1 MTVKLLQTSDWHLGA
16 LLENA
21 ARTSEHAHFLQW
33 LEDELVREPVDAL
46 LIMGN
51 LFHSANPP
59 PEAWRAY
66 FDFVADIAQRQ
77 LARTIVIIGGS
88 FDSAEALDASSALAR
103 RLGIHVVGTLDHR
116 APPPARALCPIA
128 GPAPGE
134 VAAVVAALPFV
145 NPASLALDEG
155 MVDGAQRRAALQDR
169 LKALYCDLAS
179 RAAELY
185 PGAPL
190 IAAGHLACAGLS
202 STHQSRP
209 LPILDA
215 HGGLDPSVVFGD
227 AYAHVAL
234 GHSRRTLALAQG
246 RAWYSGSPLPL
257 QFEDVEEAH
266 HVLRVSIDGSNAQV
280 TPVAVPRARDVLRF
294 EGTLERVL
302 GQLVNLSSKR
312 PLSPWLD
319 LRIHHA
325 NPGAEVDGP
334 IQSALARFPLSRRP
348 RVLRLLRV
356 SPAAGKLAVT
366 DKDTLSEPVEVF
378 RRLVQAQRGHD
389 PEDSLMDTFHQLL
402 ADTDL

>member
-1 MTVKLLQTSDWHLGA
+1 MTVKLLQTSDWHFGA

-21 ARTSEHAHFLQW
+21 ARASEHAHFLQW
-33 LEDELVREPVDAL
+33 LEAELVREPVDAL

-66 FDFVADIAQRQ
+66 FDFVADVAQRQ
-77 LARTIVIIGGS
+77 LARTIVVVGGS
-88 FDSAEALDASSALAR
+88 FDSAEALDASSSLAR
-103 RLGIHVVGTLDHR
+103 NLGIHVVGALDHR

-128 GPAPGE
+128 GSTPGE
-134 VAAVVAALPFV
+134 VVAVVAALPFI

-155 MVDGAQRRAALQDR
+155 TADGEQRRVALQDR
-169 LKALYCDLAS
+169 LKALYSELAAQ
-179 RAAELY
+179 AAERY

-215 HGGLDPSVVFGD
+215 HGGLDPSFIFDD

-257 QFEDVEEAH
+257 QFDDVDEAH
-266 HVLRVSIDGSNAQV
+266 HVLRVEVNGPLAQV
-280 TPVAVPRARDVLRF
+280 TPVTVPRARDILRVK
-294 EGTLERVL
+294 GTLERVL
-302 GQLVNLSSKR
+302 GQLVNLSSKS
-312 PLSPWLD
+312 PLRPWLD
-319 LRIHHA
+319 LHVHHA
-325 NPGAEVDGP
+325 SPGAEIDGP
-334 IQSALARFPLSRRP
+334 IQSALARFPISRRP
-348 RVLRLLRV
+348 RVLRLLRA
-356 SPAAGKLAVT
+356 SQGAGNLTAT
-366 DKDTLSEPVEVF
+366 DKDTLAEPFEVF
-378 RRLVQAQRGHD
+378 RRLVVAQHGHE
-389 PEDSLMDTFHQLL
+389 PDSTLMDTFHKLL